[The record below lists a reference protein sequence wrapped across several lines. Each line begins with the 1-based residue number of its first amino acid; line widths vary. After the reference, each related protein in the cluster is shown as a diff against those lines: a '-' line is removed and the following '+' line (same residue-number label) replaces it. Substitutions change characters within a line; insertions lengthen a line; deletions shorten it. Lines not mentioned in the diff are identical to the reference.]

1 VFAALTVAGDVKG
14 GKSIHV
20 TKWRWRQRADQFR
33 IFLGLVWR
41 LVSLTDLFISYW
53 KCPVSTILPLNCIQ
67 SRIAQFLWNLI
78 VRGIMKRN
86 IFFSI
91 PTLCYFFSIFP
102 DSSSLYCFKK
112 NWPPSPCSRFISL
125 LRLIFSNAKFD
136 CVNCVRFAWWTE
148 CSVFTWKR
156 ILNVQQVVVAFREYP
171 RLVSSR
177 LNMTL
182 LTRLVWKHLWKKF
195 HSLFFFLR
203 LCEEC
208 WVNLAV
214 IDLSYRKCPFPFL
227 NYEEN
232 VSVNDCET

>member
-1 VFAALTVAGDVKG
+1 
-14 GKSIHV
+14 
-20 TKWRWRQRADQFR
+20 
-33 IFLGLVWR
+33 
-41 LVSLTDLFISYW
+41 
-53 KCPVSTILPLNCIQ
+53 
-67 SRIAQFLWNLI
+67 
-78 VRGIMKRN
+78 MKRN
-86 IFFSI
+86 NLFSI
-91 PTLCYFFSIFP
+91 PTFCYFFRFFP
-102 DSSSLYCFKK
+102 TLPNFITSKK
-112 NWPPSPCSRFISL
+112 KWPPSPCNRFISL

-136 CVNCVRFAWWTE
+136 FGNCAWRAWWTE

-156 ILNVQQVVVAFREYP
+156 ILNVRHVVVALREYP

-177 LNMTL
+177 VNMTL
-182 LTRLVWKHLWKKF
+182 LTHLVWKHLWKKF

-214 IDLSYRKCPFPFL
+214 IDLTYRKCPFPFL